1 MSESK
6 PPSASGSKPP
16 SLAPPSKKKKQSA
29 RDAQRDLQKLARDQA
44 QERPPVDIKKIL
56 VRFGLILAAL
66 WAVAL
71 IIPSSIPKIAMLVVT
86 LLAAGAMFWFSRF
99 TKKTEALGALVRG
112 ADTDEGRKEAIEKL
126 SRDFKKGD
134 TQATIAR
141 AQLEMQDDP
150 RKALETLETINLEKV
165 LGPVADQ
172 VRALRAMLHLSLG
185 ETAEARE
192 LADKLDLGK
201 QQDAK
206 TRAMFATVAGE
217 AWART
222 GNAKKAVETLELFNP
237 EDPEFSE
244 SRTQMYRARAFA
256 YAAVNDNKSMSR
268 ALKKLSDVSPHL
280 LGMFVGKKIHP
291 LLEREA
297 KQILMR
303 SGAVPRKMV
312 RQRM

>member
-1 MSESK
+1 MADDDK
-6 PPSASGSKPP
+6 P
-16 SLAPPSKKKKQSA
+16 KKKKQSA
-29 RDAQRDLQKLARDQA
+29 QQAQRDLQKLARDQA
-44 QERPPVDIKKIL
+44 QERPPVDVKKIFTR
-56 VRFGLILAAL
+56 VGLILAVL

-71 IIPSSIPKIAMLVVT
+71 IIPSMWVKIAMAVT
-86 LLAAGAMFWFSRF
+86 TVIAVGVGIWFSRF
-99 TKKTEALGALVRG
+99 LKKSEALGALVRS

-185 ETAEARE
+185 ETAPARE

-256 YAAVNDNKSMSR
+256 YAAVNDNKAMSR